1 MHNPENLNN
10 EVKRR
15 IAEWRKGKAEREAL
29 RIKEAQPLEY
39 YPWIKLPAQFKFQAF
54 DGDGDIWAYENRPH
68 VEESWSAWATK
79 SGDMLELFKGRPKA
93 MVKNWVDS
101 LIERPQTDDEVVRDF
116 MGNIEELPISMD
128 RLLEL
133 LEKEEKLHK
142 AEIQLAAWEIFR
154 RGLGEN
160 EPDNPNRLILRW
172 CPPKLETN

>member
-1 MHNPENLNN
+1 MDNPEILNN

-15 IAEWRKGKAEREAL
+15 IAEWRKGKAERAVMYT
-29 RIKEAQPLEY
+29 KEAQE
-39 YPWIKLPAQFKFQAF
+39 AQ
-54 DGDGDIWAYENRPH
+54 
-68 VEESWSAWATK
+68 ES
-79 SGDMLELFKGRPKA
+79 D
-93 MVKNWVDS
+93 N
-101 LIERPQTDDEVVRDF
+101 EVIRDF
-116 MGNIEELPISMD
+116 MGNIEELPISTD

-172 CPPKLETN
+172 CPPKIETN